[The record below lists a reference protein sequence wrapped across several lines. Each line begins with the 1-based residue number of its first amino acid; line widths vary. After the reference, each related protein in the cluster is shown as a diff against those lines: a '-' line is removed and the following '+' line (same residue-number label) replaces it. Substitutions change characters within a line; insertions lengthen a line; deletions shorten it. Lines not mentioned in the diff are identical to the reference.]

1 MFRVRSGWLSRIPFS
16 LPYKGSHGPDL
27 VLSPNFKGQVAKNTT
42 CPFFVSKIGAK
53 VMTRIIKEIEINV
66 PAEKVFNFIA
76 DYTNATKYT
85 EHLVR
90 FEPTTEIKRG
100 KGARFDMIGK
110 IFGIPFESQLEVVDF
125 VENRG
130 WRLKPISGT
139 QIEMQWLFRST
150 EEGTRVTYLTKY
162 RLPFGLIG
170 GIIDGLIVRRVARK
184 ATEKTLQ
191 KLKDLLEK

>member
-1 MFRVRSGWLSRIPFS
+1 
-16 LPYKGSHGPDL
+16 
-27 VLSPNFKGQVAKNTT
+27 
-42 CPFFVSKIGAK
+42 
-53 VMTRIIKEIEINV
+53 MTRIIKEMEINV
-66 PAEKVFNFIA
+66 PLDRLFNFVA
-76 DYTNATKYT
+76 DYTNAAKYI

-125 VENRG
+125 VDNRG

-139 QIEMQWLFRST
+139 QIEIQWLFRPT
-150 EEGTRVTYLTKY
+150 EKGTRVTYLIKY
-162 RLPFGLIG
+162 RLPFGLMG
-170 GIIDGLIVRRVARK
+170 TIIDGLIVRRVAHK
-184 ATEKTLQ
+184 GVEKTLQ